1 MKWLIF
7 LLSFSMYSQVEV
19 IQINA
24 AWNKSN
30 DLNLHLKNCEYSY
43 TLLESQP
50 KHIQS
55 KIKSVPTI
63 IILKDGRAVRQYQAN
78 ISLRLNITEE
88 EIQNY
93 INSLNG
99 K

>member
-7 LLSFSMYSQVEV
+7 LLSFTMYSQVEV

-24 AWNKSN
+24 TWNKQN
-30 DLNLHLKNCEYSY
+30 DVILHLKNCQYSY
-43 TLLESQP
+43 TLLEHQP
-50 KHIQS
+50 KDVQA

-63 IILKDGRAVRQYQAN
+63 IILKDGRPVRQYQAN
-78 ISLRLNITEE
+78 LMLKLEIKEE
-88 EIQNY
+88 ELQAF
-93 INSLNG
+93 INQI